1 MSELAVL
8 HSEIDTLPQYRVGEV
23 LDFVGYL
30 KHRDDAQQEANED
43 ANGFNDEPNE
53 ETIAAIEE
61 GRAMRRGEIP
71 CKRYDSVAEFW
82 ADLEL

>member
-8 HSEIDTLPQYRVGEV
+8 HSEIDTLPQRRVSEV

-30 KHRDDAQQEANED
+30 KHQDDAYQEAQEEM
-43 ANGFNDEPNE
+43 DEPNE

-61 GRAMRRGEIP
+61 TRAMARGEIP
-71 CKRYDSVAEFW
+71 AIEFDSAEAFL
-82 ADLEL
+82 ADLKS

>member
-8 HSEIDTLPQYRVGEV
+8 HREIDSLPQHRVGEV

-30 KHRDDAQQEANED
+30 KHQDAQED
-43 ANGFNDEPNE
+43 LDESNAEPNE

-61 GRAMRRGEIP
+61 GRAMMRGEIP
-71 CKRYDSVAEFW
+71 SPTFHSLEELL
-82 ADLEL
+82 ADLRS

>member
-8 HSEIDTLPQYRVGEV
+8 HREIDSLPQHRVGEV

-30 KHRDDAQQEANED
+30 KHQDAQQEAQED
-43 ANGFNDEPNE
+43 LDEPNE

-71 CKRYDSVAEFW
+71 AKRFHSLEELL
-82 ADLEL
+82 ADLRS

>member
-8 HSEIDTLPQYRVGEV
+8 HHEIDALPQHRVGEV

-30 KHRDDAQQEANED
+30 RHLDAQQEAQED
-43 ANGFNDEPNE
+43 VDESSNDEPNE

-61 GRAMRRGEIP
+61 TRAMARGEIP
-71 CKRYDSVAEFW
+71 SPTFHSLEELL
-82 ADLEL
+82 ADLRS

>member
-1 MSELAVL
+1 MNELAVL
-8 HSEIDTLPQYRVGEV
+8 HREIDTLPQNRVGEV

-30 KHRDDAQQEANED
+30 KQQEAQED
-43 ANGFNDEPNE
+43 LDEPNE

-71 CKRYDSVAEFW
+71 CKRYKSVDEFW

>member
-1 MSELAVL
+1 MNELAVL
-8 HSEIDTLPQYRVGEV
+8 HREIDTLPQNRVGEV

-30 KHRDDAQQEANED
+30 KQQEAQKDLDES
-43 ANGFNDEPNE
+43 NDEPNE

-71 CKRYDSVAEFW
+71 CKRYKSVDEFW